1 MKPLDLLYA
10 PLSRLYGLG
19 VFVRNLLY
27 DEHVFVSHS
36 VTVPTIC
43 VGNLA
48 VGGTGKTP
56 HVEYL
61 LRSLSRDYKMAVL
74 SRGYRRKTRGFLL
87 ADAQSTA
94 RTIGDEAMQIH
105 TKFPDIP
112 VAVCENRVHGV
123 RQLQK
128 QIRDLQAIILD
139 DAYQHRALR
148 CGFYILLTPYDR
160 LYIDDHLL
168 PWGRL
173 RDTVSQS
180 QRANAVIVT
189 KCPPDLRPIDRRV
202 ILNRLGLSSFQHVY
216 FTQLDY
222 QQPQHT
228 GNPLVVTGI
237 AQTDYMMQY
246 VRSLYPRAELMAFAD
261 HHAFSPADIERIAK
275 RAEAFDFVLTTEK
288 DYQRLL
294 LTNLPARLGDRLQA
308 LSIRVAWQENF
319 DAFDSQVRAYLHEAL
334 RKNTK

>member
-1 MKPLDLLYA
+1 M
-10 PLSRLYGLG
+10 
-19 VFVRNLLY
+19 
-27 DEHVFVSHS
+27 
-36 VTVPTIC
+36 
-43 VGNLA
+43 
-48 VGGTGKTP
+48 
-56 HVEYL
+56 
-61 LRSLSRDYKMAVL
+61 
-74 SRGYRRKTRGFLL
+74 RGFLL
-87 ADAQSTA
+87 VDAQSTA

-128 QIRDLQAIILD
+128 RIEGLQVVILD

-173 RDTVSQS
+173 RDTVNQS

-202 ILNRLGLSSFQHVY
+202 IVNRLGLSSFQHVY

-222 QQPQHT
+222 QQPQQA
-228 GNPLVVTGI
+228 GCPLVVTGI

-246 VRSLYPRAELMAFAD
+246 VRSLYPKAELLAFSD

-294 LTNLPARLGDRLQA
+294 LTDLPARLGDRLQV
-308 LSIRVAWQENF
+308 LPIRVAWQENLNVF
-319 DAFDSQVRAYLHEAL
+319 DAQVRAYLHEAL
-334 RKNTK
+334 RKNDK

>member
-1 MKPLDLLYA
+1 MKPIEILYA

-19 VFVRNLLY
+19 VFLRNLLY
-27 DEHVFVSHS
+27 DEHIFVSHT

-61 LRSLSRDYKMAVL
+61 LSSLAKDYKVAVL
-74 SRGYRRKTRGFLL
+74 SRGYKRKTRGFRL

-128 QIRDLQAIILD
+128 RIEGLQAVILD
-139 DAYQHRALR
+139 DAYQHRALH

-173 RDTVSQS
+173 RDTVNQS

-189 KCPPDLRPIDRRV
+189 KCPLDLRPIDRRV
-202 ILNRLGLSSFQHVY
+202 IVNRLGLSSFQQVY
-216 FTQLDY
+216 FTQIDY
-222 QQPQHT
+222 QAPERT
-228 GNPLVVTGI
+228 GRPLVVTGI
-237 AQTDYMMQY
+237 AQTDYMMDY
-246 VRSLYPRAELMAFAD
+246 VRSLYPKAELMAFSD
-261 HHAFSPADIERIAK
+261 HHAFSTTDIQRIAE

-294 LTNLPARLGDRLQA
+294 LTDLPARLGDRLQV
-308 LSIRVAWQENF
+308 LPIRVAWQENRSAF
-319 DAFDSQVRAYLHEAL
+319 DAQVRAYLHEAL
-334 RKNTK
+334 RSAAK

>member
-74 SRGYRRKTRGFLL
+74 SRGYKRKTRGFLL

-128 QIRDLQAIILD
+128 RIEGLQAIILD

-202 ILNRLGLSSFQHVY
+202 IVNRLGLSSFQHVY

-261 HHAFSPADIERIAK
+261 HHAFSPADIERITK

-319 DAFDSQVRAYLHEAL
+319 DAFDAQVRAYLHEAL

>member
-74 SRGYRRKTRGFLL
+74 SRGYKRKTRGFLL

-128 QIRDLQAIILD
+128 RIEGLQAIILD

-173 RDTVSQS
+173 RDMVSQS

-202 ILNRLGLSSFQHVY
+202 IVNRLGLSSFQHVY

-294 LTNLPARLGDRLQA
+294 LTNLPTLLGDRLQV

-319 DAFDSQVRAYLHEAL
+319 DAFDAQVRAYLHEAL

>member
-19 VFVRNLLY
+19 AFVRNMLY

-61 LRSLSRDYKMAVL
+61 LRSLASEYKVAVL
-74 SRGYRRKTRGFLL
+74 SRGYKRKTRGFLL

-128 QIRDLQAIILD
+128 RIEGLQVVILD

-173 RDTVSQS
+173 RDTVNQS

-202 ILNRLGLSSFQHVY
+202 IVNRLGLSSFQHVY

-222 QQPQHT
+222 QQPQQT
-228 GNPLVVTGI
+228 GRPLVVTGI

-246 VRSLYPRAELMAFAD
+246 VRSLYPKAELMAFAD
-261 HHAFSPADIERIAK
+261 HHAFSPADIERIAR
-275 RAEAFDFVLTTEK
+275 RAESFDFVLTTEK

-294 LTNLPARLGDRLQA
+294 LTDLPARLGERLQV
-308 LSIRVAWQENF
+308 LPIRVAWQESLNVF
-319 DAFDSQVRAYLHEAL
+319 DAQVRAYLHEAL
-334 RKNTK
+334 RKNDK

>member
-74 SRGYRRKTRGFLL
+74 SRGYKRKTRGFLL

-128 QIRDLQAIILD
+128 RIEGLQAIILD

-173 RDTVSQS
+173 RDMVSQS

-202 ILNRLGLSSFQHVY
+202 IVNRLGLSSFQHVY

-294 LTNLPARLGDRLQA
+294 LTNLPALLGDHLQV

-319 DAFDSQVRAYLHEAL
+319 DAFDAQVRAYLHEAL

>member
-74 SRGYRRKTRGFLL
+74 SRGYKRKTRGFLL

-128 QIRDLQAIILD
+128 QIRDLQVVILD

-202 ILNRLGLSSFQHVY
+202 IVNRLGLSSFQHVY

-261 HHAFSPADIERIAK
+261 HHAFSPADIERITK

-294 LTNLPARLGDRLQA
+294 LTNLPTLLGDRLQV

-319 DAFDSQVRAYLHEAL
+319 DAFDAQVRAYLHEAL

>member
-61 LRSLSRDYKMAVL
+61 LRSLSRDYKVAVL

-294 LTNLPARLGDRLQA
+294 LTNLPARLGDRLQV

-319 DAFDSQVRAYLHEAL
+319 DAFDAQVRAYLHEAL
-334 RKNTK
+334 RKNIK

>member
-19 VFVRNLLY
+19 VFVRNMLY

-61 LRSLSRDYKMAVL
+61 LRSLAPEYKVAVL
-74 SRGYRRKTRGFLL
+74 SRGYKRKTRGFLL

-128 QIRDLQAIILD
+128 RIEGLQVVILD

-173 RDTVSQS
+173 RDTVNQS

-202 ILNRLGLSSFQHVY
+202 IVNRLGLSSFQHVY

-222 QQPQHT
+222 QQPQQT
-228 GNPLVVTGI
+228 GRPLVVTGI

-246 VRSLYPRAELMAFAD
+246 VRSLYPKAELMAFAD
-261 HHAFSPADIERIAK
+261 HHAFSPADIERIAR
-275 RAEAFDFVLTTEK
+275 RAESFDFVLTTEK

-294 LTNLPARLGDRLQA
+294 LTDLPARIGERLQV
-308 LSIRVAWQENF
+308 LPIRVAWQENLNVF
-319 DAFDSQVRAYLHEAL
+319 DAQVRAYLHEAL
-334 RKNTK
+334 RKNDK

>member
-19 VFVRNLLY
+19 VFVRNMLY

-61 LRSLSRDYKMAVL
+61 LRSLASEYKVAVL
-74 SRGYRRKTRGFLL
+74 SRGYKRKTRGFLL

-128 QIRDLQAIILD
+128 RIEGLQVVILD

-173 RDTVSQS
+173 RDTVNQS

-202 ILNRLGLSSFQHVY
+202 IVNRLGLSSFQHVY

-222 QQPQHT
+222 QQPQQT
-228 GNPLVVTGI
+228 GRPLVVTGI

-246 VRSLYPRAELMAFAD
+246 VRSLYPKAELMAFAD
-261 HHAFSPADIERIAK
+261 HHAFSPADIERIAR
-275 RAEAFDFVLTTEK
+275 RAESFDFVLTTEK

-294 LTNLPARLGDRLQA
+294 LTDLPARIGERLQV
-308 LSIRVAWQENF
+308 LPIRVAWQENLNVF
-319 DAFDSQVRAYLHEAL
+319 DAQVRAYLHEAL
-334 RKNTK
+334 RKNDK

>member
-74 SRGYRRKTRGFLL
+74 SRGYKRKTRGFLL

-128 QIRDLQAIILD
+128 RIEGLQAIILD

-173 RDTVSQS
+173 RDMVSQS

-202 ILNRLGLSSFQHVY
+202 IVNRLGLSSFQHVY

-261 HHAFSPADIERIAK
+261 HHAFSPADIERITK

-294 LTNLPARLGDRLQA
+294 LTNLPTLLGDRLQV
-308 LSIRVAWQENF
+308 LPIRVAWQENF
-319 DAFDSQVRAYLHEAL
+319 DAFDAQVRAYLHEAL

>member
-1 MKPLDLLYA
+1 M
-10 PLSRLYGLG
+10 
-19 VFVRNLLY
+19 RNMLY

-61 LRSLSRDYKMAVL
+61 LRSLASEYKVAVL
-74 SRGYRRKTRGFLL
+74 SRGYKRKTRGFLL

-128 QIRDLQAIILD
+128 RIEGLQVVILD

-173 RDTVSQS
+173 RDTVNQS

-202 ILNRLGLSSFQHVY
+202 IVNRLGLSSFQHVY

-222 QQPQHT
+222 QQPQQT
-228 GNPLVVTGI
+228 GRPLVVTGI

-246 VRSLYPRAELMAFAD
+246 VRSLYPKAELMAFAD
-261 HHAFSPADIERIAK
+261 HHAFSPADIERIAR
-275 RAEAFDFVLTTEK
+275 RAESFDFVLTTEK

-294 LTNLPARLGDRLQA
+294 LTDLPARLGERLQV
-308 LSIRVAWQENF
+308 LPIRVAWQENLNVF
-319 DAFDSQVRAYLHEAL
+319 DAQVRAYLHEAL
-334 RKNTK
+334 RKNDK

>member
-19 VFVRNLLY
+19 VFVRNMLY

-61 LRSLSRDYKMAVL
+61 LRSLASEYKVAVL
-74 SRGYRRKTRGFLL
+74 SRGYKRKTRGFLL

-128 QIRDLQAIILD
+128 RIEGLQVVILD

-173 RDTVSQS
+173 RDTVNQS

-202 ILNRLGLSSFQHVY
+202 IVNRLGLSSFQHVY

-222 QQPQHT
+222 QQPQQT
-228 GNPLVVTGI
+228 GRPLVVTGI

-246 VRSLYPRAELMAFAD
+246 VRSLYPKAELMAFAD
-261 HHAFSPADIERIAK
+261 HHAFSPADIERIAR
-275 RAEAFDFVLTTEK
+275 RAESFDFVLTTEK

-294 LTNLPARLGDRLQA
+294 LTDLPARLGERLQV
-308 LSIRVAWQENF
+308 LPIRVAWQENLNVF
-319 DAFDSQVRAYLHEAL
+319 DAQVRAYLHEAL
-334 RKNTK
+334 RKNDK

>member
-61 LRSLSRDYKMAVL
+61 LRSLSRDYKVAVL

>member
-19 VFVRNLLY
+19 VFVRNMLY

-61 LRSLSRDYKMAVL
+61 LHSLAPDYKVAVL
-74 SRGYRRKTRGFLL
+74 SRGYKRKTRGFLL

-128 QIRDLQAIILD
+128 RIEGLQVVILD

-173 RDTVSQS
+173 RDTVNQS

-202 ILNRLGLSSFQHVY
+202 IVNRLGLSSFQHVY

-222 QQPQHT
+222 QQPQQT
-228 GNPLVVTGI
+228 GRPLVVTGI

-246 VRSLYPRAELMAFAD
+246 VRSLYPKAELMAFAD
-261 HHAFSPADIERIAK
+261 HHAFSPADIERIAR
-275 RAEAFDFVLTTEK
+275 RAESFDFVLTTEK

-294 LTNLPARLGDRLQA
+294 LTDLPARIGERLQV
-308 LSIRVAWQENF
+308 LPIRVAWQENLNVF
-319 DAFDSQVRAYLHEAL
+319 DAQVRAYLHEAL
-334 RKNTK
+334 RKNDK

>member
-61 LRSLSRDYKMAVL
+61 LRSLSWDYKMAVL
-74 SRGYRRKTRGFLL
+74 SRGYKRKTRGFLL

-128 QIRDLQAIILD
+128 QIRDLQVVILD

-189 KCPPDLRPIDRRV
+189 KCPPNLRPIDRRV
-202 ILNRLGLSSFQHVY
+202 IVNRLGLSSFQHVY

-222 QQPQHT
+222 QQPQHA

-261 HHAFSPADIERIAK
+261 HHTFSPADIERIAK
-275 RAEAFDFVLTTEK
+275 RVEAFDFVLTTEK

-294 LTNLPARLGDRLQA
+294 LTDLPARLGDRLQV
-308 LSIRVAWQENF
+308 LPIRVAWQENF
-319 DAFDSQVRAYLHEAL
+319 DAFDAQVRAYLHEAL

>member
-19 VFVRNLLY
+19 VFVRNMLY
-27 DEHVFVSHS
+27 DEHVFVYHS

-61 LRSLSRDYKMAVL
+61 LRSLASEYKVAVL
-74 SRGYRRKTRGFLL
+74 SRGYKRKTRGFLL

-128 QIRDLQAIILD
+128 RIEGLQVVILD

-173 RDTVSQS
+173 RDTVNQS

-202 ILNRLGLSSFQHVY
+202 IVNRLGLSSFQHVY

-222 QQPQHT
+222 QQPQQT
-228 GNPLVVTGI
+228 GRPLVVTGI

-246 VRSLYPRAELMAFAD
+246 VRSLYPKAELMAFAD
-261 HHAFSPADIERIAK
+261 HHAFSPADIERIAR
-275 RAEAFDFVLTTEK
+275 RAESFDFVLTTEK

-294 LTNLPARLGDRLQA
+294 LTDLPARLGERLQV
-308 LSIRVAWQENF
+308 LPIRVAWQENLNVF
-319 DAFDSQVRAYLHEAL
+319 DAQVRAYLHEAL
-334 RKNTK
+334 RKNDK

>member
-128 QIRDLQAIILD
+128 QIRDLQVVILD

-173 RDTVSQS
+173 RDMVSQS

-202 ILNRLGLSSFQHVY
+202 IVNRLGLSSFQHVY

-261 HHAFSPADIERIAK
+261 HHAFSPADIERITK

-294 LTNLPARLGDRLQA
+294 LTDLPARLGDRLQV
-308 LSIRVAWQENF
+308 LPIRVAWQENF
-319 DAFDSQVRAYLHEAL
+319 DAFDAQVRAYLHEAL

>member
-74 SRGYRRKTRGFLL
+74 SRGYKRKTRGFLL

-128 QIRDLQAIILD
+128 QIRDLQVVILD

-173 RDTVSQS
+173 RDMVSQS

-202 ILNRLGLSSFQHVY
+202 IVNRLGLSSFQHVY

-261 HHAFSPADIERIAK
+261 HHAFSPADIERITK

-294 LTNLPARLGDRLQA
+294 LTNLPTLLGDRLQV

-319 DAFDSQVRAYLHEAL
+319 DAFDAQVRAYLHEAL